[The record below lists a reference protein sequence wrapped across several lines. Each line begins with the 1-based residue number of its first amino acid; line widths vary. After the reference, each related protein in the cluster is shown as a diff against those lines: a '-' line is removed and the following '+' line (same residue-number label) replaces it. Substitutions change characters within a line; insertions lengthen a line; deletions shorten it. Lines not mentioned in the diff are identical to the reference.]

1 MDHFR
6 PLRGELHVEDVSLER
21 LAARVGTPTYVYSE
35 ATLRR
40 HFRVVDQA
48 FAGAPHLVCYSVK
61 ANGNLA
67 LLRSLRRWGSG
78 FDVVSGGE
86 LARVLEAGGEPG
98 RTVFAGVGKTDPE
111 MAFALRA
118 GIGMF
123 NVESAEELEA
133 LDRVGRRLR
142 RRAPFAIRVNPG
154 VDAGTHRHISTAL
167 PTSKFGVP
175 FDEARGLYARA
186 RRMRGVRARGV
197 DCHIG
202 SQLTR
207 LGPLAAALRQVAGL
221 YRALRAEGHRL
232 EWLDVGGGLGI
243 RYQEEEPPSP
253 DRWAA
258 TVREATGET
267 GATVLVE
274 PGRVLVGNAGVL
286 LTRVL
291 YRKRAGGRT
300 LVVVDAGM
308 NDLLRPA
315 LYGAEHAIVPV
326 RPRRGRL
333 QIVDVVG
340 PVCESTD
347 VLGRDRRMV
356 LPEPGALLAIR
367 GAGAYGMSM
376 ASTYN
381 GRPRPAEVLVSGG
394 RARVV
399 RRRERIEDLWRG
411 EPTGR

>member
-6 PLRGELHVEDVSLER
+6 PRQGVLHCEGVSLQR
-21 LAARVGTPTYVYSE
+21 VAARVGTPVYVYSE

-40 HFRVVDQA
+40 HFGVVDRA
-48 FAGAPHLVCYSVK
+48 FAGAPHLICYSVK

-67 LLRSLRRWGSG
+67 LLSALRRWGSG
-78 FDVVSGGE
+78 FDVVSAGE
-86 LARVLEAGGEPG
+86 LARVLQAGGHPA
-98 RTVFAGVGKTDPE
+98 RVVFAGVGKTEAE
-111 MAFALRA
+111 MAYALRT

-154 VDAGTHRHISTAL
+154 VDARTHRHISTAL
-167 PTSKFGVP
+167 PTSKFGVA
-175 FDEARGLYARA
+175 FDEARQLYARA

-207 LGPLAAALRQVAGL
+207 LGPLAAALRQVADL
-221 YRALRAEGHRL
+221 YRTLRAAGEPL

-243 RYQEEEPPSP
+243 RYRDEEPPSP
-253 DRWAA
+253 EGWAG
-258 TVREATGET
+258 TVREWTRGT

-326 RPRRGRL
+326 RPARGRT
-333 QIVDVVG
+333 QQVDLVG

-347 VLGRDRRMV
+347 VLGRARRMV
-356 LPEPGALLAIR
+356 LPRPGALLAVR

-381 GRPRPAEVLVSGG
+381 GRPRPAEVLVSGT

-399 RRRERIEDLWRG
+399 RRRESVEDLWRG
-411 EPTGR
+411 ESGGR

>member
-1 MDHFR
+1 MDHFQ
-6 PLRGELHVEDVSLER
+6 PVRGVLHAEGVSLEKI
-21 LAARVGTPTYVYSE
+21 AAKVGTPTYVYSE

-40 HFRVVDQA
+40 HFRVVDEA

-61 ANGNLA
+61 ASGNLA
-67 LLRSLRRWGSG
+67 LLAALARWGSG

-86 LARVLEAGGEPG
+86 LARVVEAGGDPS
-98 RTVFAGVGKTDPE
+98 RTVFAGVGKTEAE

-133 LDRVGRRLR
+133 LDRVGRRLH
-142 RRAPFAIRVNPG
+142 RRAAFAIRVNPG
-154 VDAGTHRHISTAL
+154 VDAGTHRHISTGL

-175 FDEARGLYARA
+175 FTDARALYARA
-186 RRMRGVRARGV
+186 RRMRGLRARGV

-207 LGPLAAALRQVAGL
+207 LGPLGAALRQVAGL
-221 YRALRAEGHRL
+221 YRTLRGEGHPL

-243 RYQEEEPPSP
+243 RYRDESPPSP

-258 TVREATGET
+258 TVRESTGDT

-315 LYGAEHAIVPV
+315 LYGA
-326 RPRRGRL
+326 G
-333 QIVDVVG
+333 
-340 PVCESTD
+340 T
-347 VLGRDRRMV
+347 
-356 LPEPGALLAIR
+356 
-367 GAGAYGMSM
+367 M
-376 ASTYN
+376 ACSA
-381 GRPRPAEVLVSGG
+381 P
-394 RARVV
+394 
-399 RRRERIEDLWRG
+399 
-411 EPTGR
+411 

>member
-1 MDHFR
+1 MDHFQPR
-6 PLRGELHVEDVSLER
+6 KGVLHVEEVSLER
-21 LAARVGTPTYVYSE
+21 VADRVGTPTYVYSE

-40 HFRVVDQA
+40 HFRVVDGA
-48 FAGAPHLVCYSVK
+48 FAGAPHIVCYSVK
-61 ANGNLA
+61 ASGNLA
-67 LLRSLRRWGSG
+67 LLSALARWGSG

-86 LARVLEAGGEPG
+86 LARVLEAGGDPG
-98 RTVFAGVGKTDPE
+98 RTVFAGVGKTEAE

-154 VDAGTHRHISTAL
+154 VRAGTHRHISTGHSA
-167 PTSKFGVP
+167 SKFGVP
-175 FDEARGLYARA
+175 FAEARALYARA

-207 LGPLAAALRQVAGL
+207 LGPLAAALQQVASL
-221 YRALRAEGHRL
+221 YRALRAEGQPL

-243 RYQEEEPPSP
+243 RYRDEDPPSP

-258 TVREATGET
+258 TVRDATRDT
-267 GATVLVE
+267 GATVLIE

-326 RPRRGRL
+326 RAGRGTAQR
-333 QIVDVVG
+333 VDVVG

-347 VLGRDRRMV
+347 VLGRDRRLV
-356 LPEPGALLAIR
+356 LPGPGALLAIR

-381 GRPRPAEVLVSGG
+381 GRPRPAEVLVSG
-394 RARVV
+394 RRMRLV
-399 RRRERIEDLWRG
+399 RRRESVEDLWRG
-411 EPTGR
+411 EARGR

>member
-6 PLRGELHVEDVSLER
+6 PRRGVLHCEEVSLER
-21 LAARVGTPTYVYSE
+21 VAARVGTPTYVYSE

-67 LLRSLRRWGSG
+67 LLSALRRWGSG

-86 LARVLEAGGEPG
+86 LARVLEAGGQPG
-98 RTVFAGVGKTDPE
+98 RVVFAGVGKTEAE
-111 MAFALRA
+111 MAFALRT

-154 VDAGTHRHISTAL
+154 VDARTHRHISTGL
-167 PTSKFGVP
+167 STSKFGVP
-175 FDEARGLYARA
+175 FDEALELYARA
-186 RRMRGVRARGV
+186 RRMRGLRARGV

-207 LGPLAAALRQVAGL
+207 LGPLARALRQVADV
-221 YRALRAEGHRL
+221 YRELRAGGQPL

-243 RYQEEEPPSP
+243 RYHDEDPPSP
-253 DRWAA
+253 AGWAS
-258 TVREATGET
+258 TVRQATRDT
-267 GATVLVE
+267 GATVLIE

-326 RPRRGRL
+326 RPGRGRARAL
-333 QIVDVVG
+333 DVVG

-347 VLGRDRRMV
+347 TLARGRRMV

-367 GAGAYGMSM
+367 SAGAYGMSM

-381 GRPRPAEVLVSGG
+381 GRPRPAEVLVSGS

-399 RRRERIEDLWRG
+399 RRRERVEDLWRG
-411 EPTGR
+411 ESSGR

>member
-1 MDHFR
+1 MDHFLIR
-6 PLRGELHVEDVSLER
+6 SGALYCEEVPLEEIAR
-21 LAARVGTPTYVYSE
+21 RVGTPTYVYSE

-40 HFRVVDQA
+40 HFQVVDTA
-48 FAGAPHLVCYSVK
+48 FAGMAHRICYSVK

-67 LLRSLRRWGSG
+67 LLRALARWGAG

-86 LARVLEAGGEPG
+86 LARVAQAGGDLAH
-98 RTVFAGVGKTDPE
+98 TVFAGVGKTEPE
-111 MAFALRA
+111 LRQALRA

-133 LDRVGRRLR
+133 LDRVARGMR
-142 RRAPFAIRVNPG
+142 RRAPFAVRVNPA
-154 VDAGTHRHISTAL
+154 VDPGTHRHISTGMA
-167 PTSKFGVP
+167 TSKFGVP
-175 FDEARGLYARA
+175 FTEARALYSRA
-186 RRMRGVRARGV
+186 RRMKGLLAKGV

-207 LGPLAAALRQVAGL
+207 LGPLGKALGQVSSL
-221 YRALRAEGHRL
+221 YRELRAEGHAL

-243 RYQEEEPPSP
+243 RYRDESPPSP
-253 DRWAA
+253 EAWAGTIRAA
-258 TVREATGET
+258 TEDT
-267 GATVLVE
+267 GAMLLVE
-274 PGRVLVGNAGVL
+274 PGRVLVGNAGIL

-300 LVVVDAGM
+300 LVIVDAGM

-315 LYGAEHAIVPV
+315 LYGAEHAVVPV
-326 RPRRGRL
+326 RSRRGRPTTL
-333 QIVDVVG
+333 DIVG

-347 VLGRDRRMV
+347 VLARQRRLV
-356 LPEPGALLAIR
+356 LPQQGALLAIR

-376 ASTYN
+376 ASNYN
-381 GRPRPAEVLVSGG
+381 GRPRPAEVLVSGQ

-399 RRRERIEDLWRG
+399 GRRESVEDLWRG
-411 EPTGR
+411 ESAGR

>member
-1 MDHFR
+1 MDHFQPR
-6 PLRGELHVEDVSLER
+6 RGVLHVEDVSLER
-21 LAARVGTPTYVYSE
+21 IAARVGTPTYVYSE

-40 HFRVVDQA
+40 HFRVVDEA
-48 FAGAPHLVCYSVK
+48 FAGTPHLVCYSVK

-67 LLRSLRRWGSG
+67 LLSALARWGSG

-86 LARVLEAGGEPG
+86 LARVREAGGEAA
-98 RTVFAGVGKTDPE
+98 RTVFAGVGKTEAE
-111 MAFALRA
+111 MSFALAA

-133 LDRVGRRLR
+133 LDRVGRRMR

-154 VDAGTHRHISTAL
+154 VDAGTHRHISTGL

-175 FDEARGLYARA
+175 FTEARSLYARA
-186 RRMRGVRARGV
+186 RRMRGVAPRGI

-207 LGPLAAALRQVAGL
+207 LAPLAAALRQVAGL
-221 YRALRAEGHRL
+221 HRALRGEGYRL

-243 RYQEEEPPSP
+243 RYQDEEPPSP

-258 TVREATGET
+258 TVREATADT

-274 PGRVLVGNAGVL
+274 PGRVLVGNAGIL

-315 LYGAEHAIVPV
+315 LYGAEHAVVPV
-326 RPRRGRL
+326 RARRGRSRQL
-333 QIVDVVG
+333 DLVG

-347 VLGRDRRMV
+347 VLARDRSMV

-367 GAGAYGMSM
+367 GAGAYGMVM

-381 GRPRPAEVLVSGG
+381 GRPRPAEVLVSGA

-399 RRRERIEDLWRG
+399 RRRERVEDLWRG
-411 EPTGR
+411 ESTGR